1 MQMWL
6 IAVLRS
12 LGFQAMS
19 ARKQDRLVTGGV
31 WVEGMERVECV
42 WLRYCVV
49 KGVVHLLKIFCLLYH
64 R

>member
-42 WLRYCVV
+42 WLRC
-49 KGVVHLLKIFCLLYH
+49 KGGGSFAEDFLFIIT
-64 R
+64 